1 MVRCNAA
8 TTTPR
13 GCARALHQSGI
24 PFKASNST
32 YLVRRCAFDCGILLC
47 HVSCSFFPPFGHAHG
62 LCARSTRHK
71 RGGAL
76 AGAARTT
83 ECHLLAKLEHARG
96 NSVDESFS
104 FPSHEGL
111 LHSCRRSTCAGR
123 RRQPHPVV
131 LKVTRAVAVLRDGG
145 AWPVA
150 DPAPAQFLPFRRC
163 RGVCA
168 PKTCSLHVC
177 VTFHCG
183 DVPTFYAK
191 FFFSGLC
198 STG

>member
-1 MVRCNAA
+1 M
-8 TTTPR
+8 
-13 GCARALHQSGI
+13 
-24 PFKASNST
+24 
-32 YLVRRCAFDCGILLC
+32 
-47 HVSCSFFPPFGHAHG
+47 
-62 LCARSTRHK
+62 
-71 RGGAL
+71 
-76 AGAARTT
+76 
-83 ECHLLAKLEHARG
+83 
-96 NSVDESFS
+96 DESFS

-123 RRQPHPVV
+123 RRRPHPVV

-145 AWPVA
+145 AWPAA
-150 DPAPAQFLPFRRC
+150 DPAPAQLLPFRRC

-191 FFFSGLC
+191 FSSLDSAAPVEFVQVAPSLSYQLWLSQVILPGWSC
-198 STG
+198 SNSSASPKVPIKIQYHTCVHLHGSEDACFHLTVLFLVCLYNKAFLIT